1 MTHLQD
7 PAFLEDVHAAAKRY
21 VSMLEGC
28 IQRTK
33 ELDDQEEAATVT
45 EQTGRQSLQVLAE
58 QQQAWE
64 HFLKIEKAHMGSKDV
79 SVNVEGSTQDKISRV
94 AAMGGTPAL
103 GAGMV
108 ELRKRQASSR
118 PSSPP
123 T

>member
-45 EQTGRQSLQVLAE
+45 EQVFPL
-58 QQQAWE
+58 
-64 HFLKIEKAHMGSKDV
+64 
-79 SVNVEGSTQDKISRV
+79 
-94 AAMGGTPAL
+94 
-103 GAGMV
+103 
-108 ELRKRQASSR
+108 
-118 PSSPP
+118 
-123 T
+123 